1 MEITHKQIPFSQ
13 ASHFP
18 KLFID
23 YIDRNPQLSGFY
35 DSFPDLAGF
44 KEAISK
50 RKFSYRKELVEALKN
65 QYLGVV
71 NPPNIDIL
79 QDENTFTVT
88 TGHQLNIFTGPLYV
102 IYKIVSTINLAKKLK
117 VAFPENNFLP
127 VYWMATEDHD
137 FEEISYFNLFG
148 QKHKWETEQ
157 KGGVGRMNPSELLQ
171 IIEGL
176 RDKPEVFVKAYG
188 ENNTLAA
195 AVRQY
200 MHELFG
206 AEGLVCIDGD
216 DRILK
221 SLFAPTMKTDI
232 VENAAEK
239 IIAETSTHLENLG
252 YKTQIHARN
261 INFFF
266 LDNNLRERIEKKGE
280 KYTVVNTDL
289 SFTESEILEILE
301 KTPEKISPNVVLRP
315 IYQETILPNLAY
327 LGGPSEVCYW
337 LQLKDIF
344 EHHDIQF
351 PILLP
356 RNLGLVI
363 NEGTKKRMEK
373 LGVEAEELFQDD
385 VTLKRNFVEK
395 NSENSLSLANEINQI
410 AVAFDQIIK
419 KAAEVDPTLKP
430 AMESEKVKNATSL
443 DHLEKRIKKAEEK
456 KFETSLT
463 QLHGLKE
470 KLFPGGGLQER
481 SENFLNFYLNDPQFI
496 SKVSQ
501 HFDPLDFKFNIVFV

>member
-1 MEITHKQIPFSQ
+1 LEITHKQIPFSQ

-35 DSFPDLAGF
+35 DSFPDLDGF
-44 KEAISK
+44 KETISK
-50 RKFSYRKELVEALKN
+50 RKFSLRKELVESLNN
-65 QYLGVV
+65 QYQGIE

-79 QDENTFTVT
+79 LDENTFTVT

-117 VAFPENNFLP
+117 AEFPEYNFVP

-157 KGGVGRMNPSELLQ
+157 KGGVGRMNPSDLLQ
-171 IIEGL
+171 IIGGL
-176 RDKPEVFVKAYG
+176 RDKPAVFTRAYG
-188 ENNTLAA
+188 ENSTLAR

-216 DRILK
+216 DRLLK
-221 SLFAPTMKTDI
+221 SIFAPIMEKDI
-232 VENAAEK
+232 TENAAEK
-239 IIAETSTHLENLG
+239 IVAETSARLENQG

-261 INFFF
+261 INFFY
-266 LDNNLRERIEKKGE
+266 LDENLRERIEKNEE
-280 KYTVVNTDL
+280 KYVVVNTDL

-344 EHHDIQF
+344 EHHKVQF

-356 RNLGLVI
+356 RNLGLAI

-373 LGVEAEELFQDD
+373 LGIEAEELFQDD
-385 VTLKRNFVEK
+385 VILKRNFVEK
-395 NSENSLSLANEINQI
+395 NSENSLSLADEINQI

-443 DHLEKRIKKAEEK
+443 EHLEKRIKKAEEK
-456 KFETSLT
+456 KFETSLA
-463 QLHGLKE
+463 QLQGLKE

-481 SENFLNFYLNDPQFI
+481 SDNFLNFYLNDPEFI
-496 SKVSQ
+496 SKISQ
-501 HFDPLDFKFNIVFV
+501 TFDPLDFKFNIVFV

>member
-1 MEITHKQIPFSQ
+1 MEINHKQIPFSQ
-13 ASHFP
+13 ASNFP

-35 DSFPDLAGF
+35 KSFPDLAGF
-44 KEAISK
+44 KETISK
-50 RKFSYRKELVEALKN
+50 RKFSHRKELVEALNN
-65 QYLGVV
+65 QYQGIE

-79 QDENTFTVT
+79 LDENTFTVT

-117 VAFPENNFLP
+117 GAFPEYNFVP

-176 RDKPEVFVKAYG
+176 RDKPEMFARAYG
-188 ENNTLAA
+188 ENSTLAG

-216 DRILK
+216 DRLLK
-221 SLFAPTMKTDI
+221 ALFAPIMKKDI

-239 IIAETSTHLENLG
+239 IVAETSARLENQG

-261 INFFF
+261 INFFY
-266 LDNNLRERIEKKGE
+266 LDENLRERIEKNGE
-280 KYTVVNTDL
+280 KYVVVNTDL

-301 KTPEKISPNVVLRP
+301 RTPEKISPNVVLRP

-344 EHHDIQF
+344 EHHLVQF

-356 RNLGLVI
+356 RNLALAI

-373 LGVEAEELFQDD
+373 LGIEAEELFQDD

-395 NSENSLSLANEINQI
+395 NSENSLSLADEIRQI
-410 AVAFDQIIK
+410 AATFDQIIK

-430 AMESEKVKNATSL
+430 SMESEKVKNATSL
-443 DHLEKRIKKAEEK
+443 EHLEKRIKKAEEK
-456 KFETSLT
+456 KFETSLA
-463 QLHGLKE
+463 QLQGLKE

-481 SENFLNFYLNDPQFI
+481 SDNFLNFYLNDPEFI
-496 SKVSQ
+496 SKISQ
-501 HFDPLDFKFNIVFV
+501 TFDPLDFKFNIVFV